1 MISSP
6 SERSVVVIGGQLS
19 LKKDWNSEI
28 SSCDLLELSG
38 DSIDTMEWKILKQKL
53 QCPRPFYLSYSI
65 SKEIAATFKTKM
77 SGFSP
82 LFCDVLGRYL
92 QPFKL

>member
-28 SSCDLLELSG
+28 SSFDLLELSG

-65 SKEIAATFKTKM
+65 SKEIAATFKIKM

-82 LFCDVLGRYL
+82 LFEMSLGQICD
-92 QPFKL
+92 

>member
-1 MISSP
+1 MIASP
-6 SERSVVVIGGQLS
+6 TERSVVLIGGERENEYEEYDS
-19 LKKDWNSEI
+19 FE
-28 SSCDLLELSG
+28 LLELSG

-65 SKEIAATFKTKM
+65 SKEIAATFKNKM

-82 LFCDVLGRYL
+82 LFEMS
-92 QPFKL
+92 